1 MWKQTSGDEFPMW
14 PHYVIIVIGPRF
26 LSNVC
31 SFSEQ
36 SIESI
41 GEFSPWSFPNPVLC
55 YPYSTLIH
63 PQPCQMNLFFQT
75 AVNFVNPIW
84 FHMIPYDAQH
94 ISALHRKVF
103 SGKKHDTSSFS
114 NALQFALGI
123 FEQQKTQRKPDR
135 VPAESPGHTMIFNKP
150 LLIVFG
156 GNNGQQVNVG
166 CILKHVEAV
175 KDTSFIPLQVS
186 KCHGFYICFYIC
198 FLFSF
203 WKSFSWQYMLQCQR
217 FV

>member
-1 MWKQTSGDEFPMW
+1 
-14 PHYVIIVIGPRF
+14 
-26 LSNVC
+26 
-31 SFSEQ
+31 
-36 SIESI
+36 
-41 GEFSPWSFPNPVLC
+41 
-55 YPYSTLIH
+55 
-63 PQPCQMNLFFQT
+63 
-75 AVNFVNPIW
+75 
-84 FHMIPYDAQH
+84 MIPYDAQH

-166 CILKHVEAV
+166 CILKHLKPLKIYRSSHFKCLNAMVSIFVSIFVSCVPFESLFHGNICCNV
-175 KDTSFIPLQVS
+175 KD
-186 KCHGFYICFYIC
+186 
-198 FLFSF
+198 LF
-203 WKSFSWQYMLQCQR
+203 KA
-217 FV
+217 